1 MTARCVVNC
10 DLSRSA
16 HGLGKSYGAAPGTS
30 SGVERDGRNISVE
43 QALYEPWRCRSV
55 DVFKKIEQIGEGT
68 YGQVY
73 MARDKDTGETV
84 VSTSLELSKT
94 IRW

>member
-1 MTARCVVNC
+1 M
-10 DLSRSA
+10 
-16 HGLGKSYGAAPGTS
+16 
-30 SGVERDGRNISVE
+30 
-43 QALYEPWRCRSV
+43 